1 MWPDHRGNLG
11 VEISIEVIL
20 FLFLAATVAGF
31 VDTLAGGGGLIT
43 VPALIVSGVPP
54 LAALGTNKLQSSF
67 GSGTASFLLFKRK
80 KIHWIELRSMML
92 AAFLGAIAGTIA
104 IQFIDSSL
112 LGFIIPLVLV
122 IIAAYFITAPYLKL
136 ESIQAR
142 MSADTYKKTVLPLIG
157 AYDGMFGPGTGS
169 FFAVAGVSLRGLE
182 LIKATAIAKPLN
194 FATNIASL
202 SVFIIAGQIV
212 WISGLSMI
220 GGKILGAWLGTH
232 YLFKVNPAI
241 LRLVIVAVCLL
252 MLGRYFYQTF

>member
-1 MWPDHRGNLG
+1 MGPDYRGNLG

-31 VDTLAGGGGLIT
+31 MDTLAGGGGLIT

-169 FFAVAGVSLRGLE
+169 FFAVAGVSLCGLE

-212 WISGLSMI
+212 WISGLAMI
-220 GGKILGAWLGTH
+220 GGQILGAWLGTH